1 MAKIY
6 TMPEIG
12 IILDGIYRNYS
23 KHKMEQKNVTVLAV
37 ECRTSTNV
45 LLKVRNILTEMGIL
59 IIAGERDGRSVT
71 GIRQN
76 VHLTLHC

>member
-23 KHKMEQKNVTVLAV
+23 KHKMEQKRLPF
-37 ECRTSTNV
+37 
-45 LLKVRNILTEMGIL
+45 LL
-59 IIAGERDGRSVT
+59 
-71 GIRQN
+71 
-76 VHLTLHC
+76 